1 MKTQRIKL
9 SELRQIVKQVIRE
22 ESNVDRYSKYNKSQI
37 KENED
42 KPVEKIK
49 FNSNILYIFHIE
61 EPFKDYIYAADKYG
75 DPYIDVSTILPDNK
89 LVNAVW
95 VKMGGKEEKI
105 ADKLSFLEK
114 TKAQT
119 QSGYD
124 NFIMYNIK

>member
-9 SELRQIVKQVIRE
+9 SELRQIVKQVIKE
-22 ESNVDRYSKYNKSQI
+22 EKKL

-42 KPVEKIK
+42 KPIEKIK
-49 FNSNILYIFHIE
+49 LNSNTLYIFHIE
-61 EPFKDYIYAADKYG
+61 EPFKDYIYAVDQYG

-89 LVNAVW
+89 LLNAVW
-95 VKMGGKEEKI
+95 VKMGGEEEKI

-119 QSGYD
+119 KSGYD
-124 NFIMYNIK
+124 SFIMYNIK